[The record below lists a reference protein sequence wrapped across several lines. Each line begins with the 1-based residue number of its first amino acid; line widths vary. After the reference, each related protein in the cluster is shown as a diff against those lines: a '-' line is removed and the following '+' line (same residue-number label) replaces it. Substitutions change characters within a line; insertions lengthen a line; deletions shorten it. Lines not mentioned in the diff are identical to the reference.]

1 MKHFLKLTVVE
12 NNSPSII
19 NVSSKTLNKKFDTH
33 IICIS
38 DFTFFKNRTNFPTQK
53 LTKQSNNITTKQ
65 STY

>member
-1 MKHFLKLTVVE
+1 MD
-12 NNSPSII
+12 
-19 NVSSKTLNKKFDTH
+19 VSSKTLNKKFDTH

-65 STY
+65 NTY